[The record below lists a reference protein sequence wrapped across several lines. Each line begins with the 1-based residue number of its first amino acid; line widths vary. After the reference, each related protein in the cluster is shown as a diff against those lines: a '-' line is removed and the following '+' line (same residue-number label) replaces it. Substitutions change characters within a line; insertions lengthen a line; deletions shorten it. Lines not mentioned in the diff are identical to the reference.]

1 MSENS
6 KLTNSVEKLQHRKRQ
21 TLSPKLDVVFQALFG
36 EVGSER
42 ITSNLL
48 EAILQEKVEDI
59 DLSKNIVLRRK
70 YEHDKMGVLDVFA
83 KINGTENCNIELQVS
98 KQSELIERL
107 LFYWA
112 RVYVREIHEGNQYG
126 TLNRCIV
133 ILICDYSLEEMKKLE
148 ESEAFEGMKKD
159 FENLPYH
166 TEWKIIEK
174 DFRKIVLTD
183 KLELHIIS
191 LEKAR
196 KMREKDK
203 QDKLLD
209 WLKFLENPKSKEV
222 LEKMEENEVLKE
234 AGEKL
239 DTLSDDIEM
248 QMIADS
254 RWMAIADEYARREA
268 AMIEG
273 REEGLEK
280 GLAEGRAEG
289 RKEGIVEGEKK
300 AKLET
305 AKKMLEKNIPLKT
318 IVEITE
324 LTEEEIIKMSNNK

>member
-1 MSENS
+1 MSKSS
-6 KLTNSVEKLQHRKRQ
+6 KITNSLETLQLRKKQ

-36 EVGSER
+36 ELGSE
-42 ITSNLL
+42 
-48 EAILQEKVEDI
+48 
-59 DLSKNIVLRRK
+59 
-70 YEHDKMGVLDVFA
+70 
-83 KINGTENCNIELQVS
+83 
-98 KQSELIERL
+98 
-107 LFYWA
+107 

-148 ESEAFEGMKKD
+148 KSEAFEGMKKD

-209 WLKFLENPKSKEV
+209 WLKFIENPKSEEV

-254 RWMAIADEYARREA
+254 RWMAIADEHARREA
-268 AMIEG
+268 AIIEG
-273 REEGLEK
+273 RAEGLEK
-280 GLAEGRAEG
+280 GLEEG
-289 RKEGIVEGEKK
+289 RKEGRREGRQEGIVEGEKK

-305 AKKMLEKNIPLKT
+305 AKKMIEEGISLETVMK
-318 IVEITE
+318 ITE
-324 LTEEEIIKMSNNK
+324 LTKEEIMA

>member
-1 MSENS
+1 M
-6 KLTNSVEKLQHRKRQ
+6 
-21 TLSPKLDVVFQALFG
+21 
-36 EVGSER
+36 
-42 ITSNLL
+42 
-48 EAILQEKVEDI
+48 
-59 DLSKNIVLRRK
+59 
-70 YEHDKMGVLDVFA
+70 
-83 KINGTENCNIELQVS
+83 
-98 KQSELIERL
+98 
-107 LFYWA
+107 
-112 RVYVREIHEGNQYG
+112 
-126 TLNRCIV
+126 
-133 ILICDYSLEEMKKLE
+133 
-148 ESEAFEGMKKD
+148 
-159 FENLPYH
+159 
-166 TEWKIIEK
+166 
-174 DFRKIVLTD
+174 TD